1 MCRDALGRLQ
11 NGRFLKERGWN
22 KNLLAEEKKRFI
34 QSRSLSLRRV
44 DRGLIMLITSSSFFW
59 GAGKGPCDRLPH

>member
-22 KNLLAEEKKRFI
+22 KNLLAEEKKRLF
-34 QSRSLSLRRV
+34 QARSSSLSGK
-44 DRGLIMLITSSSFFW
+44 D
-59 GAGKGPCDRLPH
+59 GAFQLDYVIFLG